1 MVLPAGTTRPVEDAG
16 KVYSYTIADLQEG
29 TTFYIAAT
37 AYDRYGNESDFSEEV
52 VYLAPVSN
60 HAPVAQS
67 GTLSTNQDTAATGTL
82 TATDPDGGSLT
93 YTIVTQGAKGAVT
106 ITGATTGA
114 YQYTPVPGH
123 GAATRSPSRL
133 LTRVA

>member
-1 MVLPAGTTRPVEDAG
+1 MMWARS
-16 KVYSYTIADLQEG
+16 YRYTIPDLQEG
-29 TTFYIAAT
+29 TTFYFAAT
-37 AYDRYGNESDFSEEV
+37 AYDRYGNESDFSEEL

-60 HAPVAQS
+60 NAPVAQS

-106 ITGATTGA
+106 ITGATSGA
-114 YQYTPVPGH
+114 YRYTPSS
-123 GAATRSPSRL
+123 GARGSDTFTFQV
-133 LTRVA
+133 LTRVV